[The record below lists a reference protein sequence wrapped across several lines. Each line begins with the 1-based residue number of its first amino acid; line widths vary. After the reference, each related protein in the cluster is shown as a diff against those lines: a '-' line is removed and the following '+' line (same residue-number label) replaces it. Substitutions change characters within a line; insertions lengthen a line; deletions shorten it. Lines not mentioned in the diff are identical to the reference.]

1 MTNNALFLQSD
12 VADPYSVY
20 ARMLATHPVHWD
32 QENNIWAVYSYD
44 ACRSL
49 LNSNLAEI
57 PGQNNAAI
65 GVMNAHTAVIASHL
79 ARLSNPPLHPMIRQ
93 ALLRLFERMQP
104 VGTASLLDDLFGLHS
119 FASLN
124 WVDVVCKKLPALSIL
139 KGFGFMQQDID
150 VILPCVERLTKI
162 MLPNKTVQQIEDI
175 NTVTEN
181 VYPLVEQRVR
191 QMGMP
196 ESEILLAIYVSN
208 LIGLLIQSYD
218 AGRGILG
225 NALLQQLANRSSDA
239 DCNLQYFQDAVTET
253 LRFDPP
259 IHNTRR
265 VLIDDVV
272 IGNERLRK
280 GQAVLLV
287 LAAANRDPSK
297 FARPD
302 RYDINRSNNAEHL
315 TFGSGMHM
323 CVAKHLSVMLTADAL
338 LAVFGKFNRVE
349 LLKKDI
355 AYEPL
360 INARLPKEIMISLA

>member
-1 MTNNALFLQSD
+1 MTNALFLQSD

-20 ARMLATHPVHWD
+20 ARMLATHPVYWD
-32 QENNIWAVYSYD
+32 PANNIWAVYSYD

-49 LNSNLAEI
+49 LNNNLAEI
-57 PGQNNAAI
+57 PDQNNAAI
-65 GVMNAHTAVIASHL
+65 GMMNAYAAIIVSHL

-104 VGTASLLDDLFGLHS
+104 IDTEGLLEDLLAPHS
-119 FASLN
+119 RAEFDWIDA
-124 WVDVVCKKLPALSIL
+124 VCKRLPALSIL
-139 KGFGFMQQDID
+139 KGFHFAQQDID

-162 MLPNKTVQQIEDI
+162 MLPNKTVQQIEDVNAVAETI
-175 NTVTEN
+175 
-181 VYPLVEQRVR
+181 YPLVERRVR
-191 QMGMP
+191 QMSMP
-196 ESEILLAIYVSN
+196 ESESLLAIYVSN

-225 NALLQQLANRSSDA
+225 NALLQQLANRPSDA
-239 DCNLQYFQDAVTET
+239 DCTTQYFQDAVTET

-272 IGNERLRK
+272 IGNETLRK

-287 LAAANRDPSK
+287 LAAANRDPAK
-297 FARPD
+297 FVHPD
-302 RYDINRSNNAEHL
+302 RYDICRSNNAEHL

-323 CVAKHLSVMLTADAL
+323 CVAKHLSVRLAADVL
-338 LAVFGKFNRVE
+338 LAVFGKFKRVE
-349 LLKKDI
+349 LLKKEI
-355 AYEPL
+355 AYESL
-360 INARLPKEIMISLA
+360 INARLPKKIVISLD